1 MIMTTKYTTI
11 ITQKVSMVIKTETT
25 IIGILLQLK
34 EKLIIS
40 TLAVISFAYILNTT
54 ITIILPKIT
63 RKAMT
68 SIDKIETFL
77 NVSKLV
83 KIYLKL

>member
-1 MIMTTKYTTI
+1 MTTKYTTI